1 METRLDHRRSA
12 CSNFI
17 NKVRS
22 RPGATPQLGFWGHI
36 WQFVFG
42 SLFTSLGL
50 MGGELF
56 RRFTQPNML
65 FADGAQEMFKKK
77 LFWKVGPQLI
87 GGVVGYIAAG
97 GFLQNVLGY
106 YVG

>member
-1 METRLDHRRSA
+1 MARYPV
-12 CSNFI
+12 I
-17 NKVRS
+17 
-22 RPGATPQLGFWGHI
+22 ATLFFLVITIYSLWTGSSPQLGFWGHI
-36 WQFVFG
+36 WHFAFG

>member
-1 METRLDHRRSA
+1 MARYPV
-12 CSNFI
+12 I
-17 NKVRS
+17 
-22 RPGATPQLGFWGHI
+22 ATLFFLVVTIYSLWTGSSPQLGIWGHI
-36 WQFVFG
+36 WHFVFG

-56 RRFTQPNML
+56 RRFTQPDLLM
-65 FADGAQEMFKKK
+65 ADGAQEMFKKK